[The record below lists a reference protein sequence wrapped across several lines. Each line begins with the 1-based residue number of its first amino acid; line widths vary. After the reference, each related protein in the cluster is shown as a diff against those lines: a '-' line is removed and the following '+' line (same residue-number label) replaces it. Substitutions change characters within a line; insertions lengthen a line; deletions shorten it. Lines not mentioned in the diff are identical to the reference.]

1 MNDLTDLYQFN
12 HLIKNRDKSNE
23 ELLKIVEE
31 ARRQVDVFDSEL
43 QIVRKRNNNYK
54 TISIDAEN
62 ILRKSNYTTNT
73 YD

>member
-12 HLIKNRDKSNE
+12 HLLKSRDKSNE
-23 ELLKIVEE
+23 ELHKIVEE
-31 ARRQVDVFDSEL
+31 ARRQLETFESDPH
-43 QIVRKRNNNYK
+43 IVRKRNNNYK

-62 ILRKSNYTTNT
+62 MLRKSNYTTNT

>member
-1 MNDLTDLYQFN
+1 
-12 HLIKNRDKSNE
+12 
-23 ELLKIVEE
+23 VEE
-31 ARRQVDVFDSEL
+31 SRKQMDTFDSENL

-54 TISIDAEN
+54 TISLDAEN